1 MGVWVQQCSALL
13 YMEIRVSHPS
23 WAQTRPDPYVRFGLG
38 SSRGRDP
45 LIAAVSFIS
54 LPDRA
59 GAGPDKPVL
68 SR

>member
-1 MGVWVQQCSALL
+1 M
-13 YMEIRVSHPS
+13 RVSH
-23 WAQTRPDPYVRFGLG
+23 PDPYVRFGLG

-45 LIAAVSFIS
+45 LIAAVSFMS

-59 GAGPDKPVL
+59 GTGPEKAAL

>member
-1 MGVWVQQCSALL
+1 VWAQQCSALL

-23 WAQTRPDPYVRFGLG
+23 CAQTRPEPYVRFGLG

-45 LIAAVSFIS
+45 LMAVVSFIS

-59 GAGPDKPVL
+59 GAGPEWPAL